1 MHYYLLYNTNKQH
14 QGFIVGFLKM
24 TQPDFQSMT
33 KQELRAYVLTNR
45 DDDEAFHA
53 YVDKV
58 RESPRVAI
66 ASEEQFEQLI
76 RQKTLERAEES
87 ESMNVKQMIVDEM
100 EGCPNYALLEV
111 LSHLRIV
118 KARINKL
125 GY

>member
-1 MHYYLLYNTNKQH
+1 MTN
-14 QGFIVGFLKM
+14 
-24 TQPDFQSMT
+24 PDFQSMT
-33 KQELRAYVLTNR
+33 KAQLRAYVLTNR

-58 RESPRVAI
+58 RESPRVEI
-66 ASEEQFEQLI
+66 TSEEQFERLV
-76 RQKTLERAEES
+76 REKTLERAKEA
-87 ESMNVKQMIVDEM
+87 ESMNVKQMIIDEM

-111 LSHLRIV
+111 LSHLLFV